1 MRVVAQTE
9 YGAFA
14 VDLESEEIEPTDALP
29 AREALTL
36 NLPRFLGADALG
48 STIVAVV
55 DRKPPLMISHDAGVT
70 WRESGAGLPAGTAV
84 AISEENP
91 DLIVYGSR
99 NRLHVSTDGGMFWRA
114 LAVELPL
121 VEALGFEP

>member
-1 MRVVAQTE
+1 MRIVAQTE

-14 VDLESEEIEPTDALP
+14 VDVETEEIEPADAP
-29 AREALTL
+29 PVPEPLTL
-36 NLPRFLGADALG
+36 NLPRVLGAAALG

-55 DRKPPLMISHDAGVT
+55 DRKPPLMISHDAGMT

-84 AISEENP
+84 AISDENP

-99 NRLHVSTDGGMFWRA
+99 NRLHVSTDGGIFWRA

-121 VEALGFEP
+121 IEALAFEA

>member
-14 VDLESEEIEPTDALP
+14 VDLETEEIEPADALP

-36 NLPRFLGADALG
+36 DLPRVLRADALG

-114 LAVELPL
+114 LSVELPL

>member
-36 NLPRFLGADALG
+36 NLPRGPEHIDQRRAC
-48 STIVAVV
+48 VATL
-55 DRKPPLMISHDAGVT
+55 R
-70 WRESGAGLPAGTAV
+70 GTA
-84 AISEENP
+84 P
-91 DLIVYGSR
+91 
-99 NRLHVSTDGGMFWRA
+99 RA
-114 LAVELPL
+114 RWAVR
-121 VEALGFEP
+121 A